1 MLIQADIGPTMLY
14 SRSLKRSDYAASLNR
29 FYRAPN
35 GNAGPRG
42 ITLGAALCV
51 SSWKSVE

>member
-14 SRSLKRSDYAASLNR
+14 SRSLKSSDYAASLNR

-42 ITLGAALCV
+42 ITLGAAL
-51 SSWKSVE
+51 